1 MIIEIGRMRHCIH
14 PFTPYHTSSGL
25 INLRYGSALMI
36 CEGSLGYLMDQV
48 RRKQHPEVRPAVLA
62 LLEEYPHYDKNCFV
76 IMPFRNTAV
85 HSEIFDVISSTLT
98 GCGLTALR
106 ADTKIFSD
114 DLFLNILAYLHGCK
128 FGIAVFERVLTQ
140 DFNPNVSL
148 EVGYLLGLRK
158 PVLLLKDQTL
168 PRLPSD
174 LVGRLYTE
182 FNTFDVKGTLPA
194 GIQHWLVNKKLLKR
208 DLSTNP

>member
-1 MIIEIGRMRHCIH
+1 
-14 PFTPYHTSSGL
+14 
-25 INLRYGSALMI
+25 
-36 CEGSLGYLMDQV
+36 
-48 RRKQHPEVRPAVLA
+48 
-62 LLEEYPHYDKNCFV
+62 
-76 IMPFRNTAV
+76 
-85 HSEIFDVISSTLT
+85 
-98 GCGLTALR
+98 
-106 ADTKIFSD
+106 
-114 DLFLNILAYLHGCK
+114 
-128 FGIAVFERVLTQ
+128 
-140 DFNPNVSL
+140 VSL